1 MFVPLNI
8 AFRVFLSLTL
18 LFATTKFLTKRSL
31 SKLTYFDY
39 VAGTTLGTVA
49 GNLTFNVN
57 ISILNYV
64 LSITLISLIISFIS
78 RLTLKNKALRK
89 FFSGEPTTLIEGGKI
104 LEKNLDQLNYCHDY
118 LRQQLRQKEI
128 FDINEVETAMLEAN
142 GELSIKIKD
151 KYRPLTVEDY
161 NKSEKSEGFAI
172 ELILNGVVLKENLKE
187 TNFDEDW
194 LFRELINRSIQDIK
208 EVSFAVLSTNGTV
221 YIIKKE

>member
-1 MFVPLNI
+1 MPLNI
-8 AFRVFLSLTL
+8 SIRVVVSLTL
-18 LFATTKFLTKRSL
+18 LFATTKFLTKISL

-39 VAGTTLGTVA
+39 VAGATLGTVA

-64 LSITLISLIISFIS
+64 LSITFISLIISFIS

-89 FFSGEPTTLIEGGKI
+89 FFSGEPTILIEGGKI
-104 LEKNLDQLNYCHDY
+104 LEENLDNLNYCHDY

-151 KYRPLTVEDY
+151 KPLTVEDY
-161 NKSEKSEGFAI
+161 SNSKKSEGFAV
-172 ELILNGVVLKENLKE
+172 ELILNGAILEENLSSNGLDKNWLYE
-187 TNFDEDW
+187 QLKNNDVMDEKIVD
-194 LFRELINRSIQDIK
+194 
-208 EVSFAVLSTNGTV
+208 FAALSTNGAV